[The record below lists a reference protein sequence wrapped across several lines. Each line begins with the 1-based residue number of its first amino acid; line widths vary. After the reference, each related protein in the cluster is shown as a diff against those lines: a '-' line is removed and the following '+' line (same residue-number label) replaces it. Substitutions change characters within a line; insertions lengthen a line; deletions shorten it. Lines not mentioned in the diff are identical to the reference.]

1 MITEIVMLLSTLINI
16 LIIIT
21 IANSFQMGALHFHF
35 SGKCRQKEFVITKA
49 NRIDLQ
55 KGYECSGFSSA
66 YILRHWDIEEQ
77 DSKLYEIIPNK
88 ANTGLV
94 SPKGILNILSRY
106 CLKVKY
112 CAGNIAALKNEV
124 SKGNPVIVM
133 IRVLPDQNW
142 LHFVP
147 VVGYDEQYILENAS
161 GIRYSRNNTKG
172 KRFRPFRG
180 AERFPRAKRK
190 GAPHEKKEIPQTD
203 RGADLR
209 RPSGRSVSP
218 DADRRRRQ
226 LSGLAA
232 PVFLLPDRHRRPA
245 DPSVD
250 LHLALRQNKRP
261 PYHRVL
267 RSRRS

>member
-77 DSKLYEIIPNK
+77 GSKLYEIIPNK
-88 ANTGLV
+88 ANSGLV

-147 VVGYDEQYILENAS
+147 VVGYDEQYIFLAESMADFMNCDEPYYNRKVPIKEFKKLWNTSMLKMPLYRNTYIS
-161 GIRYSRNNTKG
+161 GYKKSR
-172 KRFRPFRG
+172 
-180 AERFPRAKRK
+180 
-190 GAPHEKKEIPQTD
+190 
-203 RGADLR
+203 
-209 RPSGRSVSP
+209 
-218 DADRRRRQ
+218 
-226 LSGLAA
+226 
-232 PVFLLPDRHRRPA
+232 
-245 DPSVD
+245 
-250 LHLALRQNKRP
+250 
-261 PYHRVL
+261 
-267 RSRRS
+267 